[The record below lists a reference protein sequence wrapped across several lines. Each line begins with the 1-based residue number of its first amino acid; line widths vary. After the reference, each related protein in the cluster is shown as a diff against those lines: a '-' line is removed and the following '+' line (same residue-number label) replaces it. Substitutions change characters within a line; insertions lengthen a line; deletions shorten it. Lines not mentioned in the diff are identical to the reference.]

1 MEQARPH
8 FLGIGAPK
16 AGTTWLW
23 SQLKKHPDV
32 WMTPEKEMHFFDRST
47 RYPSPNRLATASFKQ
62 RVLGSQD
69 WERPQVARGLSAI
82 AINVLR
88 GRFKRA
94 AWWRDWTFGY
104 YDEDWYV
111 KLFSQATPDQV
122 CGEISPSYSIL
133 DVKDIER
140 IRAVNPDMR
149 LIFMIRDP
157 IDRAWSGLRYSAS
170 RGKAELSTDA
180 TEAMI
185 ARLNTPLMLLRGD
198 YERTL
203 DHYLSV
209 FDASQI
215 LVCFY
220 DAISRD
226 PDGLIRAITSFLGI
240 RDFADATLDSKTPVN
255 ASPKREMPEQVRDHL
270 LTHYSPMIHRLSQRF
285 GSYAASWDSLY
296 ALDSPGGNTGT
307 GVPGTAALHP

>member
-32 WMTPEKEMHFFDRST
+32 WLTPEKEMHFFDRST
-47 RYPSPNRLATASFKQ
+47 AYPSPNRLATASFKQ
-62 RVLGSQD
+62 RLLGSQE
-69 WERPQVARGLSAI
+69 WERPQVMKGLRSI
-82 AINVLR
+82 AVNVMR

-111 KLFSQATPDQV
+111 KLFSQARPNQV

-133 DVKDIER
+133 EPRDIER
-140 IRAVNPDMR
+140 IRAVNPEMR
-149 LIFMIRDP
+149 LIFMMRDP

-170 RGKAELSTDA
+170 RSKAEKPAKS

-185 ARLNTPLMLLRGD
+185 ARLETPLMLLRGD

-209 FDASQI
+209 FDSSQI

-226 PDGLIRAITSFLGI
+226 PDGLIRSITSFLGI
-240 RDFADATLDSKTPVN
+240 RDFADDTLDSKTPVN
-255 ASPKREMPEQVRDHL
+255 ASPKREMPDAIRDHL
-270 LTHYSPMIHRLSQRF
+270 LARYSPVIHRLSQRF
-285 GSYAASWDSLY
+285 GSYAASWESLY
-296 ALDSPGGNTGT
+296 GLDSPADNAGA
-307 GVPGTAALHP
+307 GVPAPPALHP